1 MTDQPYN
8 RSTNRPTNKQT
19 WGRIGKLHTCDNL
32 VLDGED
38 ANLCGQSLHNL
49 LLPNQHTLGN
59 DDDIVMIMLMELMII
74 DNCWCWLGW

>member
-19 WGRIGKLHTCDNL
+19 WGRTGKLHTCDNL
-32 VLDGED
+32 VLDGQD

-59 DDDIVMIMLMELMII
+59 DDDIVMIMLMEMMII
-74 DNCWCWLGW
+74 DDVD